1 MESKQERVDWEALFV
16 EHQARLV
23 RTAFK
28 VLDNLSCAQDVVQ
41 NTYLKLSE
49 DRPVCEAREPVAY
62 LFRMVRN
69 LAIDAH
75 RRATLEAGF
84 LVGEEFGD
92 GVAACCGTPES
103 LLASRQQLRLVID
116 ALSTLPERTRSAFEL
131 HRLKGLTQREIGTR
145 LGVSITLVNFMIR
158 DATAHCANALHGAP
172 GRMQKK
178 CKFS

>member
-1 MESKQERVDWEALFV
+1 MESKQDRVDWNALFV

-28 VLDNLSCAQDVVQ
+28 VLDNLPWAQDVVQ
-41 NTYLKLSE
+41 NTYLKLNGGGAAY
-49 DRPVCEAREPVAY
+49 EAREPVAY

-75 RRATLEAGF
+75 RRAALEAGF
-84 LVGEEFGD
+84 LVDEELGD
-92 GVAACCGTPES
+92 GVAACAGTPES
-103 LLASRQQLRLVID
+103 LLASRQQLHIVID

-131 HRLKGLTQREIGTR
+131 HRLNGLTQREIGTQ

-158 DATAHCANALHGAP
+158 DATAHCAKALHGTP